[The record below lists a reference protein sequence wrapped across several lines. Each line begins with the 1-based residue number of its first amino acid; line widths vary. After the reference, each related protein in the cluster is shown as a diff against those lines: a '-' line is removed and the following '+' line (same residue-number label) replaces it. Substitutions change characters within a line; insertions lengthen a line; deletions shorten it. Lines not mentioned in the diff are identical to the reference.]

1 MNDNLD
7 YFENIDKA
15 IDHFSSAS
23 RDELISFLSSDDE
36 ILNQI
41 ALLNLNDI
49 FSNEEAEKITFLL
62 TGHSS
67 ETREYCAFLINRLM
81 KNESYGKYF
90 TGEFILNKFA
100 KSVCDVNP
108 KVCRKIIE
116 VLPFFE
122 LKEELFTMI
131 IKNSFEFIEEL
142 QEKNKDKNY
151 QYNTKSFNLYWNIF
165 ALGYLMNEE
174 FFNKE
179 KNNIYKLLELLF
191 EFREYTLREKG
202 AYLIKKIT
210 PYLSENEAEI
220 LTKQYSQ
227 DENFYV
233 KEIFSL

>member
-15 IDHFSSAS
+15 IEHFSSAT
-23 RDELISFLSSDDE
+23 RDELISFLSAEDE

-49 FSNEEAEKITFLL
+49 FSKEEAEKITFLL
-62 TGHSS
+62 TEHSS

-81 KNESYGKYF
+81 KNENFRGF
-90 TGEFILNKFA
+90 FVGEFILNKFT

-116 VLPFFE
+116 ISPYFE
-122 LKEELFTMI
+122 MKEELFVNLI
-131 IKNSFEFIEEL
+131 NNSFEFIDEL

-165 ALGYLMNEE
+165 AIGYLMNEE
-174 FFNKE
+174 FFNNK

-210 PYLSENEAEI
+210 PYLKEDEVAI
-220 LTKQYSQ
+220 LIKKYSQ

-233 KEIFSL
+233 KEIFNL